1 MQSCNIAK
9 QKICFDHKNL
19 LFRAKLQS
27 ENDVDLGWTLQP
39 NLTTFCPAEAKYFAL
54 CMLFSWRKLKFAY
67 LRQNQFVLPAWI
79 WENYFEFVHIFV
91 LPMQN
96 NYEFVCIFFC
106 IHVHV
111 FWCFKEVETFV
122 CIPDSTGSLWTPLTC
137 FCHHPHARS
146 SKTPGKETDCLS
158 SVWLTLNCVSNARV
172 VGGRKCMRWLF
183 NWQYGKISSWTGA
196 TAVTAISCS
205 YPGFYQIWSA
215 KQKPC
220 GAFYFPHA
228 VFTTKGKEFVKIRTD
243 GAHLKN
249 LMIGENPMHPVQNVW
264 SEKTSDD
271 LSVVRGREELSDVVE
286 QWTNHHLLI
295 RTILKSSESSKGIQS
310 PNIFA
315 HVSPQPV
322 PPWIRSCSEGQI

>member
-1 MQSCNIAK
+1 MKKACFEKSRTTIGRNSSNAIDLKSGSNDGASYLWQKSMQSCNIAK

-122 CIPDSTGSLWTPLTC
+122 CIPDSTGSL
-137 FCHHPHARS
+137 
-146 SKTPGKETDCLS
+146 
-158 SVWLTLNCVSNARV
+158 
-172 VGGRKCMRWLF
+172 
-183 NWQYGKISSWTGA
+183 
-196 TAVTAISCS
+196 
-205 YPGFYQIWSA
+205 
-215 KQKPC
+215 
-220 GAFYFPHA
+220 
-228 VFTTKGKEFVKIRTD
+228 
-243 GAHLKN
+243 
-249 LMIGENPMHPVQNVW
+249 
-264 SEKTSDD
+264 
-271 LSVVRGREELSDVVE
+271 
-286 QWTNHHLLI
+286 
-295 RTILKSSESSKGIQS
+295 
-310 PNIFA
+310 
-315 HVSPQPV
+315 
-322 PPWIRSCSEGQI
+322 